1 MNKEQKNIMTE
12 EVGKLCID
20 IAKLI
25 VGGVILAEI
34 MRTDIA
40 PERLIIFGSAFV
52 FLFAI
57 FGIIFI
63 IKSKNK

>member
-25 VGGVILAEI
+25 VGGVILAE
-34 MRTDIA
+34 
-40 PERLIIFGSAFV
+40 S
-52 FLFAI
+52 
-57 FGIIFI
+57 
-63 IKSKNK
+63 